1 MKSAGI
7 FNTIKTIFLYFFF
20 CALFMSCG
28 LDTII
33 SIEPPTIRDNS
44 PTYSTEEYAVLYID
58 FQTNESSSNQNIEG
72 GSFLGT
78 EVYYKIFNNYSNAT
92 SYQSSIENV
101 NNTSNGDAAVTK
113 MIGTYKYQPLLKKVR
128 LASGTVVEASD
139 SVFVPQKGSSR
150 KIYFRPHT
158 YAASDSIDFRS
169 SIAIPHGYNSSYG
182 GEVYSYI
189 GYDSTRKEAVTY
201 NYVKASS
208 EWYDTNGNSLDYGD
222 LIFFE
227 PYRNLSGKNRSFDF
241 FDQND
246 TGFEENAE
254 PVSGDED
261 FMYNETW
268 SDENKATY
276 YVHFYAVG
284 VAMDTT
290 TCTYAY
296 SLVLDLGIIPIKK
309 ESN

>member
-1 MKSAGI
+1 MKSAGR
-7 FNTIKTIFLYFFF
+7 FSSIKFTFLSVSF

-33 SIEPPTIRDNS
+33 SIDPPTIRDNS
-44 PTYSTEEYAVLYID
+44 PTYSTEEYAVMYID
-58 FQTNESSSNQNIEG
+58 FQTNESSSNLNIEG

-78 EVYYKIFNNYSNAT
+78 EVYYKIFNNYTNAT
-92 SYQSSIENV
+92 SYQSSIESV
-101 NNTSNGDAAVTK
+101 NTTSNGDAAVTK
-113 MIGTYKYQPLLKKVR
+113 LIDTYKYQPLLKKVR
-128 LASGTVVEASD
+128 LSSGTVVQVSD

-158 YAASDSIDFRS
+158 YASSDSIDFRS
-169 SIAIPHGYNSSYG
+169 SIAIPHGYNSTYS

-189 GYDSTRKEAVTY
+189 GYDSTRGAVTY

-208 EWYDTNGNSLDYGD
+208 EWYDSNGNALNYDD

-246 TGFEENAE
+246 TGFEEHAE
-254 PVSGDED
+254 PVDGDED
-261 FMYNETW
+261 YVYNETW